1 MMMHF
6 MLVHVTILLI
16 LAFFILFAAS
26 KADGL
31 VRLLGYVLG
40 VWLVV
45 AAVLHVAAPF
55 VPGMSAMHEGM
66 MHERW
71 MHHWDKEPLPTQV
84 PAPAQPATPAAP
96 PASTPPPAPKT
107 H

>member
-26 KADGL
+26 KADGF

-40 VWLVV
+40 AWLVI

-55 VPGMSAMHEGM
+55 VPGMSGMHEGM
-66 MHERW
+66 MHGRW
-71 MHHWDKEPLPTQV
+71 MQHWGNGEPQALPTQV
-84 PAPAQPATPAAP
+84 PPPAQPATPA
-96 PASTPPPAPKT
+96 SPPAPKT
-107 H
+107 P

>member
-6 MLVHVTILLI
+6 MLIHVTILLI

-26 KADGL
+26 KADGF

-40 VWLVV
+40 GWLVL

-55 VPGMSAMHEGM
+55 VPGMSGMHEGM
-66 MHERW
+66 MHGHW
-71 MHHWDKEPLPTQV
+71 MHRWDDKEPLPTQV
-84 PAPAQPATPAAP
+84 PSPAQPAQPAAP
-96 PASTPPPAPKT
+96 PAPAPAPKT
-107 H
+107 P